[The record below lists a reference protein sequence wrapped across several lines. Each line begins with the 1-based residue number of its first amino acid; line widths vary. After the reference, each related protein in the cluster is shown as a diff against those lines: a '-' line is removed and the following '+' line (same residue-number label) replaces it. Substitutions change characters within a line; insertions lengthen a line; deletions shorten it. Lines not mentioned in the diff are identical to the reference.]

1 MARLT
6 DPVLLA
12 RYQQALSEWRV
23 GGAIELEKDAPEGLR
38 TTLEGVT
45 VEGFKEALY
54 CFVCLEDGEIDQVK
68 ETRNWEP
75 CNRWEYHYDLRLT
88 INGVKVYVETR
99 LYPESFSSREES
111 EIHVVHIK
119 PA

>member
-6 DPVLLA
+6 DPDLLA
-12 RYQQALSEWRV
+12 RYKQALSEWKVV
-23 GGAIELEKDAPEGLR
+23 GYIELKKDAYEGLR
-38 TTLEGVT
+38 TTLPGLPEK
-45 VEGFKEALY
+45 EFKEAL
-54 CFVCLEDGEIDQVK
+54 CRFVCEENGEIDQVK
-68 ETRNWEP
+68 ETRDWEP
-75 CNRWEYHYDLRLT
+75 CNRWEYHYDLRPT

-99 LYPESFSSREES
+99 LYPESFSSREEP

>member
-6 DPVLLA
+6 DPEILA
-12 RYQQALSEWRV
+12 RYKGALAEWKV
-23 GGAIELEKDAPEGLR
+23 KGAVELEKDAPEGLR

-45 VEGFKEALY
+45 VESFKEALY
-54 CFVCLEDGEIDQVK
+54 RFVCQD
-68 ETRNWEP
+68 
-75 CNRWEYHYDLRLT
+75 DLRPT

-99 LYPESFSSREES
+99 LYPESFSSREEP
-111 EIHVVHIK
+111 EIHIVHIE

>member
-6 DPVLLA
+6 DPDILA
-12 RYQQALSEWRV
+12 RYRHALTEWKV
-23 GGAIELEKDAPEGLR
+23 EGYIVLKKDAYEGLR
-38 TTLEGVT
+38 TTIPGVPEK
-45 VEGFKEALY
+45 VFGEALY
-54 CFVCLEDGEIDQVK
+54 RFVCEENGEIDQVK

-75 CNRWEYHYDLRLT
+75 CNRWEYHYDLRPT
-88 INGVKVYVETR
+88 IDGVKVYVETR
-99 LYPESFSSREES
+99 LYPESFSSRDEP